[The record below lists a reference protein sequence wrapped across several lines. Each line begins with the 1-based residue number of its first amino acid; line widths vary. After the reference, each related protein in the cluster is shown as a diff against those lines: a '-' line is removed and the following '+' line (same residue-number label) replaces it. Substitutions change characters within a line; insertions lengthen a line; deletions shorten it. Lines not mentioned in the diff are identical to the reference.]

1 MPSFVH
7 FPLESATRGKKE
19 NRLSGRWQFL
29 CRNNLP
35 AEFGILAFFACEERS
50 LFSILGI
57 KRCVG
62 GCACVCMCVCVCVYM
77 HAHMHPCQG
86 GEESTRWREGEGD
99 TQRDS
104 VRACPSVPG
113 PGAGLKQESML
124 QPQNCGFLCK
134 FLNLPSSFFLP
145 PEKTTGH
152 I

>member
-19 NRLSGRWQFL
+19 NKLSGRWQFL

-62 GCACVCMCVCVCVYM
+62 GCACVCMCVCVCVCTCM
-77 HAHMHPCQG
+77 RTCTLARVGRRARG
-86 GEESTRWREGEGD
+86 GGRERETHKETASGRVHLSLD
-99 TQRDS
+99 LARD
-104 VRACPSVPG
+104 
-113 PGAGLKQESML
+113 
-124 QPQNCGFLCK
+124 
-134 FLNLPSSFFLP
+134 
-145 PEKTTGH
+145 
-152 I
+152 